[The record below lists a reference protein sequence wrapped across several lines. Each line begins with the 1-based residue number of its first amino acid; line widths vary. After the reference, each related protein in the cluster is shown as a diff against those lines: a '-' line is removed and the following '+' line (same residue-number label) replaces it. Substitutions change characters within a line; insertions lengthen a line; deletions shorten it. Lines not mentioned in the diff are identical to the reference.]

1 MNAVQRLTKRIRPE
15 LQAAGAALAHKNITV
30 ALVHL
35 ERATDLCRAV
45 TKRSPRKVLVL
56 PGATKAER
64 DEERSKRAAEIRAA
78 VMERAAGVCE
88 WCSRDGY
95 ALEWAH
101 VIDGNGDKQA
111 HEAVDTTAAACF
123 DCHRRGWHGSGA
135 RREKTLRDAKEWALR
150 LGFRKALAEIDRKI
164 AKVTEARGS
173 VRIAVEG
180 A

>member
-1 MNAVQRLTKRIRPE
+1 MPSAVDRLTKRIRPE
-15 LQAAGAALAHKNITV
+15 LEAAAAAENLQTALYHVDAALGI
-30 ALVHL
+30 L
-35 ERATDLCRAV
+35 RAV
-45 TKRSPRKVLVL
+45 TQQAPRKALVL
-56 PGATKAER
+56 PGATK
-64 DEERSKRAAEIRAA
+64 EERKTAKDARSAAIRAA

-88 WCSRDGY
+88 WCNRDGY

-164 AKVTEARGS
+164 GKAAESRGS
-173 VRIAVEG
+173 ARIAVEG